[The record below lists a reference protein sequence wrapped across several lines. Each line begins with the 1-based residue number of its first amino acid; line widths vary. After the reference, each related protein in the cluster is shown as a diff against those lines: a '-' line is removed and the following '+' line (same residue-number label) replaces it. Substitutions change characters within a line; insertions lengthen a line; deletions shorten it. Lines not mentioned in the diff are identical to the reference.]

1 MPTGTAAPTAEA
13 DTSDTPS
20 RITAFQR
27 DGNGPA
33 SAEIRARANL
43 GEVVEPTGADAA
55 SAALTAA
62 RDATDRLTERGAAA
76 GAEPGSAS
84 FPIDARPFAGATP
97 DPALAMLAVLSGG
110 VRADAERKTRHA
122 DDSLPP
128 ASLAVGALGAAAQMR
143 SIDAPTPPSATASV
157 STPLTDAD
165 FHEALGLQVSLLA
178 RDGIQQAEL
187 RLNPADMGPVSVQI
201 TMNGDQARV
210 DFGADLAQTRQ
221 IIEAGWAELAAS
233 LQEAGFTLS
242 GGGVSEHARNRQE
255 PAELSSR
262 GADRR
267 ATAEDAPVV
276 AVVAARP
283 RAGAA
288 LDLYA

>member
-1 MPTGTAAPTAEA
+1 MVA
-13 DTSDTPS
+13 
-20 RITAFQR
+20 
-27 DGNGPA
+27 
-33 SAEIRARANL
+33 
-43 GEVVEPTGADAA
+43 
-55 SAALTAA
+55 
-62 RDATDRLTERGAAA
+62 
-76 GAEPGSAS
+76 
-84 FPIDARPFAGATP
+84 
-97 DPALAMLAVLSGG
+97 
-110 VRADAERKTRHA
+110 
-122 DDSLPP
+122 
-128 ASLAVGALGAAAQMR
+128 
-143 SIDAPTPPSATASV
+143 
-157 STPLTDAD
+157 TPLTDGG

-178 RDGIQQAEL
+178 REGIHHAEL

-221 IIEAGWAELAAS
+221 VIEAGWAELATS

-255 PAELSSR
+255 PAVMSPQ

-267 ATAEDAPVV
+267 ATADDAPVV
-276 AVVAARP
+276 AGVAVRP